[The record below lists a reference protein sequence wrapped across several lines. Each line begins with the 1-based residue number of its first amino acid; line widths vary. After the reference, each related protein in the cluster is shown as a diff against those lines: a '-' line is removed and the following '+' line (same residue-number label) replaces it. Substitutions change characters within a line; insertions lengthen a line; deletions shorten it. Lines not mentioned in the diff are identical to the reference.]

1 MSEPEHPAPA
11 ENSAATGAPTVP
23 QPPDRFAEQRSA
35 LAAIPQRPLA
45 EHADVFAEVHAR
57 LQAALAEIDGL

>member
-1 MSEPEHPAPA
+1 MSEPEHSAPA
-11 ENSAATGAPTVP
+11 ENSAATGESAAP
-23 QPPDRFAEQRSA
+23 QPPDRFAAQRSA
-35 LAAIPQRPLA
+35 LAEIPQRPLA